1 MKLPFKATALAA
13 ALAGVV
19 VMPQVW
25 ADEDLPETDV
35 EVVEVA
41 SSVPGDRIAG
51 MFSDFFGGE
60 QEAQDVV
67 AGLRDGSIHFVEV
80 VAEGEDGADE
90 GVVVEVE
97 VSTGDA
103 PEVEEGAEG
112 GAGMGYG
119 NVVIAM
125 ALAEQ
130 LAGISQAEA
139 AEGEMGLDAH
149 ASLNE
154 ILRMRQVDGM
164 GWGQIAKSL
173 GVNLG
178 EVMSGIRSNRPDM
191 SEKTARHEERDAM
204 RAEKHAERDLARA
217 ERTAKAPKVER
228 VAKMDR
234 PEKPVR
240 PEKAERPEKPQRP
253 ERPGK

>member
-51 MFSDFFGGE
+51 HFSDFFGGDE
-60 QEAQDVV
+60 ESKRIV
-67 AGLRDGSIHFVEV
+67 AGLRDGSIHYVEPLP
-80 VAEGEDGADE
+80 EGEDTDTD
-90 GVVVEVE
+90 VEVE
-97 VSTGDA
+97 V
-103 PEVEEGAEG
+103 PEELPEMEEGTEG
-112 GAGMGYG
+112 HAGMGYG
-119 NVVIAM
+119 NVLITM
-125 ALAEQ
+125 ALAER
-130 LAGISQAEA
+130 LAGISEAEA
-139 AEGEMGLDAH
+139 AEGEMGLDAEGCV
-149 ASLNE
+149 NE
-154 ILRMRQVDGM
+154 ILRMRQVEGM
-164 GWGQIAKSL
+164 GWGRIAKEL

-178 EVMSGIRSNRPDM
+178 EVVSGVHSNRPDM
-191 SEKTARHEERDAM
+191 SGKMARHEERESM
-204 RAEKHAERDLARA
+204 RAEKHAERDLGRA
-217 ERTAKAPKVER
+217 ERADKVAKVER
-228 VAKMDR
+228 VAKVDR